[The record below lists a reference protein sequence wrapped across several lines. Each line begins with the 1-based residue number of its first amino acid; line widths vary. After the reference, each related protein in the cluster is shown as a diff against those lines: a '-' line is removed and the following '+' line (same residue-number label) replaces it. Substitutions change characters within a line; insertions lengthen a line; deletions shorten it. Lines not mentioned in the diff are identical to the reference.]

1 MEEIFKPI
9 KNYENLYS
17 ISNLGRVKSNNRQ
30 RLGVGGSIRNCK
42 GRILKATPNQ
52 SGHLLVN
59 LYDEEGRSKKAL
71 VHRLVAEAFLENPEN
86 LSCINHKDENKLNN
100 CVDNLEWCTI
110 AYNNSYSHL
119 ENNLYRKTGNY
130 PIAVIQYSLSG
141 EEINRYTS
149 YSQAEKETGIDHSG
163 ISACCRGKQKTA
175 GGFVWKKL

>member
-30 RLGVGGSIRNCK
+30 RLGAGGSIRNCK

-59 LYDEEGRSKKAL
+59 LYDEEGKSKKAL

-86 LSCINHKDENKLNN
+86 LPCINHKDENKLNN
-100 CVDNLEWCTI
+100 CADNLEWCTI

-141 EEINRYTS
+141 EEIDRYTS
-149 YSQAEKETGIDHSG
+149 
-163 ISACCRGKQKTA
+163 
-175 GGFVWKKL
+175 